1 MFTNLA
7 SLVGIDTSDISHMDL
22 LRAVEGWAMQMRIC
36 DRFSGASFGI
46 PNTIILSVS
55 ACKAT
60 AGRGSFWP
68 NKSGG
73 IQAACTSAGALID
86 IAKSADWSGAD
97 IPNGE
102 NETTEFC
109 WALKAK
115 GRGQRRHEIGL
126 DQSLRRG

>member
-7 SLVGIDTSDISHMDL
+7 SLVGINTSDISHMDL

-55 ACKAT
+55 SYNFTKRACKAT

-102 NETTEFC
+102 NETTELLLGSEGQGS
-109 WALKAK
+109 WAA
-115 GRGQRRHEIGL
+115 EA
-126 DQSLRRG
+126 